1 MVFIAES
8 ITTFYD
14 KEQDRL
20 SLIFCGKDKKQL
32 LGLMTRQFLK
42 NILKQLPRW
51 LSQQY
56 PNFKIRT
63 AEQEW
68 EINCLEHQISQ
79 QKITVTYSKIQPN
92 NEIESFLINTINLSK
107 KHSGNYN
114 PKIKLEFLDAS
125 NTVKIFLMLEL
136 AQLHKLIGE
145 ILKQVKVW
153 DIDNPW
159 QNKNIASFLSDAN
172 EKTIH

>member
-20 SLIFCGKDKKQL
+20 SLIFCGEDKKQL

-42 NILKQLPRW
+42 NTLKQLPHW
-51 LSQQY
+51 LSRQY

-63 AEQEW
+63 AEQQW
-68 EINCLEHQISQ
+68 EVNCLAHQISQ
-79 QKITVTYSKIQPN
+79 QKITVSYGKIQSSN
-92 NEIESFLINTINLSK
+92 HIESFLIHTINLSNK
-107 KHSGNYN
+107 YSGNYN

-125 NTVKIFLMLEL
+125 STIKIGLILDL
-136 AQLHKLIGE
+136 AHLHKLIGE
-145 ILKQVKVW
+145 ILKQVQVW

-159 QNKNIASFLSDAN
+159 QNKNVSSFLSNTN
-172 EKTIH
+172 EKIIH